1 MTSILRVGLCALLV
15 GCGGAVASNDG
26 GTNTDG
32 GSDAT
37 PLDGS
42 PCQFP
47 VPECQGQCPDT
58 PPFSGST
65 CTQDTLTCEYGTNP
79 DPSCNQTFQC
89 NGGVWQDQ
97 SSGTICPPQS
107 DCPSTFAQIPN
118 GQDCTPNGLQCAY
131 PQGECICTTSF
142 GGLQKQTPAWDCF
155 PAATGCPSPRPDIG
169 SHCSGP
175 TNQQC
180 DYGACSGGVALEC
193 KQGVWQQ
200 VITPCPG

>member
-15 GCGGAVASNDG
+15 GCGGVVSGTDG
-26 GTNTDG
+26 GTNDDG
-32 GSDAT
+32 GTDSS
-37 PLDGS
+37 PPIDGS
-42 PCQFP
+42 KPT
-47 VPECQGQCPDT
+47 GCPTT
-58 PPFSGST
+58 PPFSGSS
-65 CTQDTLTCEYGTNP
+65 CAPASLECEYGTNP
-79 DPSCNQTFQC
+79 DPSCNQTFFC
-89 NGGVWQDQ
+89 NAGVWQDQ

-155 PAATGCPSPRPDIG
+155 PAQTGCPSPRPDIG
-169 SHCSGP
+169 SACTG
-175 TNQQC
+175 TNQC

-193 KQGVWQQ
+193 KGGVWTQ